1 MKINT
6 NPKIVLI
13 ILYFFQPG
21 NKGIPDINR
30 ERLLFSGTN
39 ELIAKVE
46 PKINGNTITKIKPN
60 PSDKNANT
68 TIIV

>member
-6 NPKIVLI
+6 NPKINLI
-13 ILYFFQPG
+13 ILYFFQPW
-21 NKGIPDINR
+21 NKGIPDVNR
-30 ERLLFSGTN
+30 ARLLSSGNN

-46 PKINGNTITKIKPN
+46 PKINGNTITKIEPN
-60 PSDKNANT
+60 PSDNNANT